1 MAIQLHLPRERLSP
15 ERRRALRLLA
25 SSPRGV
31 AEEVLVL
38 SHEFSPNMLAG
49 LVLAGLATVVTD
61 TMRSGGGPTIKVERY
76 RITDNGR
83 EALEG

>member
-1 MAIQLHLPRERLSP
+1 MMASQSLLPPERLSP

-38 SHEFSPNMLAG
+38 GHEFSPNMLAG
-49 LVLAGLATVVTD
+49 LVLAGFATVTPERLRGD
-61 TMRSGGGPTIKVERY
+61 GPMIRVERF
-76 RITDNGR
+76 RITDVGR
-83 EALEG
+83 RALRG